1 MFNRRLAVTFI
12 PNKNKNDEPSENA
25 SSIEQIGE
33 VLVNTSAG
41 IGTVVVVVAGAM
53 TALRITETVVKHIFR

>member
-1 MFNRRLAVTFI
+1 MFNRKLAVTLV
-12 PNKNKNDEPSENA
+12 PKKTKDGDATEGSPTLE
-25 SSIEQIGE
+25 EIGDI
-33 VLVNTSAG
+33 LVNTSAG